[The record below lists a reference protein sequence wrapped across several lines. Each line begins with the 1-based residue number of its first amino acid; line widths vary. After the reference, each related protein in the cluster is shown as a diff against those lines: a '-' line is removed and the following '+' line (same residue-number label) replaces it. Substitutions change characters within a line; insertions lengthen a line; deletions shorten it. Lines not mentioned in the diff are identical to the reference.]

1 VEFPGDAFKVSHG
14 GRRATLD
21 AKDVCVIDS
30 FQFLGPTIVPATVS
44 FKVRWEATRPRELR
58 GRGSAVPATDPAAF
72 LGRFPEA
79 RATGSLTSFS
89 GSEVGFGFRSNPGA
103 DTDGTFAELGPERK
117 GVFLP

>member
-1 VEFPGDAFKVSHG
+1 MVELPGDAFKVSHG
-14 GRRATLD
+14 GLRATLD

-72 LGRFPEA
+72 LGRFAPA
-79 RATGSLTSFS
+79 RATGSFS

-103 DTDGTFAELGPERK
+103 DTDGTFAELGPERN